1 MFDETSAL
9 GMLMNNIE
17 INSEHMLSLTSGYGN
32 QVEEEK
38 KEAPMMQNSRDYLH
52 FINSDLMHNLI

>member
-17 INSEHMLSLTSGYGN
+17 INSDHMLSLTSGYGN
-32 QVEEEK
+32 QAEEEK
-38 KEAPMMQNSRDYLH
+38 KEAPLMNNSRDYLQYV
-52 FINSDLMHNLI
+52 SSGLMDNLI

>member
-17 INSEHMLSLTSGYGN
+17 INSDHMLSLTSGYGN
-32 QVEEEK
+32 LAEEEK
-38 KEAPMMQNSRDYLH
+38 KEAPLMQNTRDYLH
-52 FINSDLMHNLI
+52 FINSDLMNNLI

>member
-17 INSEHMLSLTSGYGN
+17 INNEHMLSLTSGYGD
-32 QVEEEK
+32 QEEEEK
-38 KEAPMMQNSRDYLH
+38 KEGSLMQNSIDYLQYLD
-52 FINSDLMHNLI
+52 SDLMHNLI

>member
-17 INSEHMLSLTSGYGN
+17 INSDHMLSLTSGYGN
-32 QVEEEK
+32 QAEEEK
-38 KEAPMMQNSRDYLH
+38 KEAPLMQNTRDYLH
-52 FINSDLMHNLI
+52 FIDSDLMDNLI

>member
-17 INSEHMLSLTSGYGN
+17 INSDHMLSLTSGYGN
-32 QVEEEK
+32 QAEEEK
-38 KEAPMMQNSRDYLH
+38 KEAPLMNNSRDYLQYLS
-52 FINSDLMHNLI
+52 SDLIDNLI